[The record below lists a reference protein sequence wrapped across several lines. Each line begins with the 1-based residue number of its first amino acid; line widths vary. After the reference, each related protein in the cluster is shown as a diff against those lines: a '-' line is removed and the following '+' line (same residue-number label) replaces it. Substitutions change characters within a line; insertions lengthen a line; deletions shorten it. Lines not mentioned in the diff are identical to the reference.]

1 MQTFFLVA
9 DDIMDES
16 CLRRNKLCWYKKVG
30 LSAINDSILL
40 ESFLFLLLKMHFQDR
55 PHTHIG
61 LFSLFRDVILR
72 TSLGQAL
79 DMKCESLKSPQM
91 SFERYQQIVVY
102 KTGFYTFYLPVKSAL
117 ILKGIDIDDAH
128 LMPILLG
135 LGELFQIQVHLRWD
149 DYLDCFGDPSITGK
163 IGTDIQDFK
172 CSWCVLTALSI
183 DGDACDV
190 LKVRWCFTLF
200 RRIME
205 KNLALKPCVHTTKG
219 WIFPPSMSENV

>member
-1 MQTFFLVA
+1 M
-9 DDIMDES
+9 
-16 CLRRNKLCWYKKVG
+16 
-30 LSAINDSILL
+30 
-40 ESFLFLLLKMHFQDR
+40 
-55 PHTHIG
+55 
-61 LFSLFRDVILR
+61 
-72 TSLGQAL
+72 
-79 DMKCESLKSPQM
+79 
-91 SFERYQQIVVY
+91 
-102 KTGFYTFYLPVKSAL
+102 
-117 ILKGIDIDDAH
+117 
-128 LMPILLG
+128 
-135 LGELFQIQVHLRWD
+135 
-149 DYLDCFGDPSITGK
+149 DCFGDPSITGK